1 MHIART
7 LGPLPSVAD
16 GHLDANVLAHFVELR
31 VNVARSGN
39 GIWLHFQF
47 VGDNDEEK
55 NAYSLICAYKMCFV
69 DFVTGRKSVRNSLS
83 FVTVT
88 NFNMYNVYTFAC
100 VLDTF
105 EPWLDL

>member
-1 MHIART
+1 MRC
-7 LGPLPSVAD
+7 
-16 GHLDANVLAHFVELR
+16 VELR

-47 VGDNDEEK
+47 VGDNDEKK
-55 NAYSLICAYKMCFV
+55 NAFSLICAYKMCFV